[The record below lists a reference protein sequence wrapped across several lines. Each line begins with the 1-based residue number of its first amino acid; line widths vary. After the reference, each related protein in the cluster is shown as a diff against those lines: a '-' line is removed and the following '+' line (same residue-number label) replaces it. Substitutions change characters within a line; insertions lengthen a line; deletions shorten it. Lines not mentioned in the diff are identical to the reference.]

1 MSNGRNLV
9 NPCFLQL
16 PNGGIDLKFLKVSL
30 ACNIG
35 RKWGNA
41 VILREAEE
49 IEIKKR
55 REGIIIE
62 KEMDLRIFMAVENS
76 ELWS

>member
-1 MSNGRNLV
+1 MSNGRNLI

-16 PNGGIDLKFLKVSL
+16 PNERNLKFLKVSL